1 MKILLKVCGE
11 GTKRWSSSSGTLYKI
26 FQELRKRSHVAL
38 YGSVTKN
45 VGIVVLNL
53 LQLSFG
59 VLVFVLSLELTL
71 PGLCV
76 GKAKNKSYIFD
87 SVSCCRCGTIGTSR
101 GVRLV
106 CPSVERGTSL
116 RERFALS
123 RIGSGSS
130 RRRLGVIEG
139 IRATRDTRAGIR
151 LMGRGSGRHLHWSS
165 NGIEGAP
172 QEEEALL
179 MGDWIAERIQ
189 AGKVTLRRPNGEGPF
204 LPGTRNSV

>member
-1 MKILLKVCGE
+1 MKLLLKVCGE

-59 VLVFVLSLELTL
+59 VLVFVFFFFF
-71 PGLCV
+71 V
-76 GKAKNKSYIFD
+76 GGAKNKSYIFY